1 MSTGMGVW
9 VPGWGCGERASSA
22 GLSSG
27 TTMLLRCPPQGRVP
41 GCPRHP
47 PSQRCPPLRTCF
59 PAVCSSPADRS
70 PPGSGCPFI
79 PLLRCFLRP
88 APHLLSLPR
97 AGMLSSTGMSPHH
110 QPRDRDVLQL
120 WDALASSS
128 PVPIAP
134 QNRDILCYW
143 DITIITRYGDILPVP
158 GCPHG
163 SQDMDVPSSTGIPG
177 SGQEPQH
184 RTGVRGVVE
193 PSWPPGMV
201 PLVWHVGASVH

>member
-1 MSTGMGVW
+1 
-9 VPGWGCGERASSA
+9 
-22 GLSSG
+22 
-27 TTMLLRCPPQGRVP
+27 MLLRCPPQGRVP

-158 GCPHG
+158 GCPMAPRMWTSPPVLG
-163 SQDMDVPSSTGIPG
+163 YLVQGRSPSTGLVSEGWWSPAG
-177 SGQEPQH
+177 PQGWSH
-184 RTGVRGVVE
+184 WCGTWEQVSTSSLCDALMWLHDR
-193 PSWPPGMV
+193 
-201 PLVWHVGASVH
+201 H